1 MALAQPPIL
10 LSDLTV
16 QLAQLTSQ
24 RDELVELVR
33 MLTERPSTR
42 TSVLAPVSEMPARA
56 FAPLPAAV
64 TGRRT
69 RRTQR
74 DYDYFFDLD
83 LALQKLE
90 GGRTGS

>member
-1 MALAQPPIL
+1 MTLAQPPTL
-10 LSDLTV
+10 LSELTA

-33 MLTERPSTR
+33 MFTECPPTR
-42 TSVLAPVSEMPARA
+42 TSLLAPVSEMPARA
-56 FAPLPAAV
+56 FTPRPAAI
-64 TGRRT
+64 TGRGA

-90 GGRTGS
+90 CGGTDS